1 MFGARG
7 SITFSQLRPLLLLPV
22 CLALA
27 FFFSWLAATR
37 LAYQYGLVFSEQN
50 AWPAARTALMRAM
63 IDYGIFNKGKIPSSP
78 WYVPATDSQRL
89 FIAIGQ
95 NYLAEASA
103 TLETTGVFTAL
114 KNAETFFRAALRLQ
128 PLDVE
133 AQTGLARTVA
143 ALQRGFAW
151 FAPGQDNPYQAVP
164 EFEKLLR
171 LRPNG
176 IEAHMLFIHYLNAT
190 GQDDKRLLELAG
202 DLAAIDPQ
210 SASDLKRD
218 LGMRR
223 DWRDR
228 LEPALAKGLRI
239 AVAENNQSAAAY
251 RNLSQLA
258 ESHGDMA
265 MAIDHLSRA
274 VALGLADSGD
284 KSALVWDYC
293 RLANLYLRQNDMVA
307 GQEPEQEASEA
318 AMKALRLSANRN
330 QTLRDLWWIYQEAHR
345 FRSFLSLLT
354 QAEASI
360 QLPDSRRILQAACL
374 TELGNTAAAQSALLL
389 VKNPDYQAEALRSF
403 ANLAQRDK
411 NWDAME
417 LAAQRATVINPKN
430 SDNFYLFAQA
440 LRPQKK
446 YRQAAEAMDKAI
458 AVATKQNPW
467 MYSFRAWNRWDDNNL
482 EGARADWLKA
492 TQLLPDNAYFY
503 RWLSM
508 TYEKEGAKTQAI
520 SALKKAVALAPRE
533 GDFMKKL
540 QELQK

>member
-1 MFGARG
+1 
-7 SITFSQLRPLLLLPV
+7 
-22 CLALA
+22 LALA
-27 FFFSWLAATR
+27 FFFSWLAAAR
-37 LAYQYGLVFSEQN
+37 LTYQYGLAFSEQN
-50 AWPAARTALMRAM
+50 AWLAARTALMRAM
-63 IDYGIFNKGKIPSSP
+63 IDYGIFNKGNIPSSP

-89 FIAIGQ
+89 FIAVGQ
-95 NYLAEASA
+95 NYLTEASA

-133 AQTGLARTVA
+133 AQIGLARTVA

-151 FAPGQDNPYQAVP
+151 FAPGQDNPYQTVP

-202 DLAAIDPQ
+202 NLAAIDPQ
-210 SASDLKRD
+210 SANDLKRD

-228 LEPALAKGLRI
+228 LEPALAKGLRA
-239 AVAENNQSAAAY
+239 AVAKNNQSAVAY
-251 RNLSQLA
+251 RNLSELA
-258 ESHGDMA
+258 ESRGDMA
-265 MAIDHLSRA
+265 AAIENLSRA
-274 VALGLADSGD
+274 LALGLADSGD
-284 KSALVWDYC
+284 KSALVGDYC
-293 RLANLYLRQNDMVA
+293 RLANLYLRQMGMVA
-307 GQEPEQEASEA
+307 GQEPDQAASEA

-330 QTLRDLWWIYQEAHR
+330 QTLRDLWWIYKDAHR
-345 FRSFLSLLT
+345 LRSFLDLLT
-354 QAEASI
+354 RAEASI

-374 TELGNTAAAQSALLL
+374 TELGNTAAAQSTLLL
-389 VKNPDYQAEALRSF
+389 VKDPDYQAEALRSF
-403 ANLAQRDK
+403 ADLARRDK

-417 LAAQRATVINPKN
+417 LAAQRATVIDPKN
-430 SDNFYLFAQA
+430 GDNFYLFAQA

-458 AVATKQNPW
+458 AAATEEDPW
-467 MYSFRAWNRWDDNNL
+467 MYDFRAWNRWDDNNL

-492 TQLLPDNAYFY
+492 IQLLPDNANFY
-503 RWLSM
+503 QCLSM
-508 TYEKEGAKTQAI
+508 TYEEEGARIQAI
-520 SALKKAVALAPRE
+520 SALKKAVKLAPH
-533 GDFMKKL
+533 DVDLMKKL
-540 QELQK
+540 KELQK